1 MSRQLPAHCFV
12 PTLRPSILRQRVHSS
27 LPGRRCKEKEGPPWK
42 AIFLS
47 LFIYN
52 VAPLSLS
59 FLFLW
64 HLFLTSMDQ
73 AYWLP
78 WRHNVQLDGKR
89 VRGAVC
95 TPQHGWLCVIH
106 IHVRGSFPQDLPEV
120 RPWLRG
126 RLQRAPVTFNLCRSD
141 TK

>member
-1 MSRQLPAHCFV
+1 M
-12 PTLRPSILRQRVHSS
+12 
-27 LPGRRCKEKEGPPWK
+27 
-42 AIFLS
+42 
-47 LFIYN
+47 LF
-52 VAPLSLS
+52 LSLS
-59 FLFLW
+59 FVFLW

-95 TPQHGWLCVIH
+95 TLQHGWLCVIH
-106 IHVRGSFPQDLPEV
+106 IHVRGSFPQGLPEV

-126 RLQRAPVTFNLCRSD
+126 RLQRAPMTFSLCRSD
-141 TK
+141 TI